1 MIVARRKFL
10 LGGAALIAAPG
21 IVRAQNV
28 IGSGVYGD
36 VKAGGP
42 PPAFSWTFVGS
53 AASVGG
59 GGNTIAFGG
68 ITVSSGLLIIV
79 VTAQDTL
86 STPSVASVTFGA
98 TSLAKA
104 VDDGDVDYANSASIW
119 YGVVTGGT
127 QTVSVTTTNTITR
140 ASVSYGIITGATA
153 TPTAT
158 QTAFVNPGTTPNVTI
173 AVPTGGIAITAFN
186 ADRTLTGTLSGA
198 TLDDQLNLAST
209 SGQLLTTHTT
219 TTGSVTVQ
227 YTGTNAITSV
237 VSAAWGP

>member
-1 MIVARRKFL
+1 LIVARRKFL

-53 AASVGG
+53 AAVSGG
-59 GGNTIAFGG
+59 GGDLIGFGG
-68 ITVSSGLLIIV
+68 ITVSPGLLVVV
-79 VTAQDTL
+79 VTVQDTP
-86 STPSVASVTFGA
+86 STGSPVSVTYGV
-98 TSLAKA
+98 TSLTKA
-104 VDDGDVDYANSASIW
+104 IDDGNLDYANGASIW
-119 YGVVTGGT
+119 YGVVAGGT
-127 QTVSVTTTNTITR
+127 QTIYVTTPNTITR
-140 ASVSYGIITGATA
+140 ASVSYGIVTGATA

-186 ADRTLTGTLSGA
+186 SDRTLTGTLSGA
-198 TLDDQLNLAST
+198 TLDDQLNLIST